1 MKDNQNRTMS
11 PVSLRIDVTEI
22 QTVLFSDADIGDSPG
37 NLPSNECPPSPRA
50 LMVEQ
55 DPVTRIHAI
64 CLTVIHR
71 DPIRIKFSDTVR
83 AARIEWSCFTL
94 GCLDNLSIEL

>member
-1 MKDNQNRTMS
+1 MKDNRIRTMS

-22 QTVLFSDADIGDSPG
+22 QTVLFADTDIGDSPG
-37 NLPSNECPPSPRA
+37 NLPSNECPPSPWA

-83 AARIEWSCFTL
+83 AARIERSCFAL
-94 GCLDNLSIEL
+94 GRLDNLSIEL